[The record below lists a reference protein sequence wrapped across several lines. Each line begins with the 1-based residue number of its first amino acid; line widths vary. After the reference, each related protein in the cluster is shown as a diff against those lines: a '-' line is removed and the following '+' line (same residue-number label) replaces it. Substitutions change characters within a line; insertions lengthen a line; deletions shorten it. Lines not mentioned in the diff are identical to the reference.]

1 MRRFLAA
8 FLSAAAIAA
17 AASRPLAAQA
27 VETPE
32 PFDSAGRVVTITPGM
47 AAQLQL
53 GPPAWRIAGDYR
65 EARLYR
71 LSDSA
76 FVVTVERRNGVIER
90 YAVTA
95 QERQYLRER
104 ANAVPPSV
112 REQLVQDVGEAA
124 RSVTDRATRNAF
136 IRNQAILG
144 LAVYAPSFA
153 YAVSDENAAQVAS
166 YLLVAGGTYFGAAT
180 LTREMTIN
188 ESMNRMATDLALR
201 TAAGGLG
208 LSYALGAPDDGR
220 AASIFVGGL
229 AGTAAGLYFG
239 RNVTPAQ
246 IDAAGFASTAAALTA
261 GAAHALFVDA
271 DNVDDDF
278 PRELAATLV
287 VAGGVGYPLGLVYPR
302 RVSYNVTAGDINTLW
317 ATGALGIMAAGTTV
331 ANGDAEG
338 RPVIAATLAGFLGG
352 VYLGDRLLVKRFDHT
367 RSEANMVL
375 LGAGAGALMGAGIY
389 VLVDGEPR
397 ENNALALAL
406 ATVGGVAGIFG
417 TEYFLMTKPDAGRL
431 SSRLQLNPSALA
443 AAAGRIPGRHA
454 LLTFSF

>member
-1 MRRFLAA
+1 MRRLLTAL
-8 FLSAAAIAA
+8 LSAAAILTG
-17 AASRPLAAQA
+17 ASRPLAAQA

-32 PFDSAGRVVTITPGM
+32 PFDSAGRVEAITPGM

-71 LSDSA
+71 LTDSA
-76 FVVTVERRNGVIER
+76 YVIAVTRRTGVVER

-95 QERQYLRER
+95 EERAYLRQR
-104 ANAVPPSV
+104 ANALPPSV

-136 IRNQAILG
+136 IRNQSILG

-153 YAVSDENAAQVAS
+153 YAVSDRDAAQVAS

-180 LTREMTIN
+180 LTREMSIN
-188 ESMNRMATDLALR
+188 ESMNRMSTDLALR
-201 TAAGGLG
+201 AAAGGLG
-208 LSYALGAPDDGR
+208 ISYALGATDDGR

-229 AGTAAGLYFG
+229 AGTAAGLYYG
-239 RNVTPAQ
+239 REVTPAQ

-261 GAAHALFVDA
+261 GLTHALLIDP
-271 DNVDDDF
+271 DDVDDDF

-287 VAGGVGYPLGLVYPR
+287 VAGGVGYPIGLVYPK

-317 ATGALGIMAAGTTV
+317 VTGALGMMAAGTTV

-338 RPVIAATLAGFLGG
+338 RPVIAAMLAGFLGG
-352 VYLGDRLLVKRFDHT
+352 VYLGDRLLVKRFDHN
-367 RSEANMVL
+367 RSEANLVM
-375 LGAGAGALMGAGIY
+375 LGAGAGALMGAGVY

-397 ENNALALAL
+397 ENNATALAL

-443 AAAGRIPGRHA
+443 MAAGRVPGRHA
-454 LLTFSF
+454 LLSFSF

>member
-1 MRRFLAA
+1 MRRLLAA
-8 FLSAAAIAA
+8 VLTSAALLAL
-17 AASRPLAAQA
+17 ASRPLAAQA

-32 PFDSAGRVVTITPGM
+32 PFDSAGRVEAITPGM
-47 AAQLQL
+47 AAQLEL
-53 GPPAWRIAGDYR
+53 RPPAWRIAGDYR

-71 LSDSA
+71 LTDSA
-76 FVVTVERRNGVIER
+76 YVVAVTRRNGVVER
-90 YAVTA
+90 YAITA
-95 QERQYLRER
+95 EDRQYLRER
-104 ANAVPPSV
+104 ASALPPTV
-112 REQLVQDVGEAA
+112 REQLVHDVGEAA

-136 IRNQAILG
+136 VRNQSLLG
-144 LAVYAPSFA
+144 LGVYAPAFA
-153 YAVSDENAAQVAS
+153 AAVTDDAAGRVAS

-180 LTREMTIN
+180 LTREMAIN

-208 LSYALGAPDDGR
+208 IAYALGAPEDGR

-229 AGTAAGLYFG
+229 AGTAAGLWLG
-239 RNVTPAQ
+239 RDVTPAQ
-246 IDAAGFASTAAALTA
+246 IEAAGFASTAAALTA
-261 GAAHALFVDA
+261 GATHVLAIDA

-287 VAGGVGYPLGLVYPR
+287 LAGAAGYPIGLVYPK

-331 ANGDAEG
+331 ANGDVEG

-352 VYLGDRLLVKRFDHT
+352 VIAGDRLLVKRFDHS

-375 LGAGAGALMGAGIY
+375 LGTGAGALMGAGVF
-389 VLVDGEPR
+389 VLVDRDR
-397 ENNALALAL
+397 ENSALALGL
-406 ATVGGVAGIFG
+406 ATAGGIAGIAA
-417 TEYFLMTKPDAGRL
+417 TEYFLMTKADAGRL
-431 SSRLQLNPSALA
+431 SSRLQLNPAGLA
-443 AAAGRIPGRHA
+443 MAAGRVPGRHP